1 MGRAGFFTS
10 FCNSLEMFCLV
21 AESEEV
27 LMVHLPRD
35 IDPGSGIS
43 LLTKGNGFQTPKTGQ
58 ESGLTL
64 TAPRL
69 NSVLG
74 FICLL
79 PSLAFHFAKQKW
91 EDIECEDTLC
101 CVSTGLTLHV
111 PKKRGEQSGSA
122 ENLPLVFPLPELPVL
137 WRKGSVQDCGAALA
151 SLGSPQTCLQ
161 AEKS

>member
-1 MGRAGFFTS
+1 MGSRLQRQADAR
-10 FCNSLEMFCLV
+10 N
-21 AESEEV
+21 
-27 LMVHLPRD
+27 P
-35 IDPGSGIS
+35 
-43 LLTKGNGFQTPKTGQ
+43 
-58 ESGLTL
+58 GLTL

-69 NSVLG
+69 NRVLG

-91 EDIECEDTLC
+91 EDIECEDTLS